1 MAGLENGS
9 TSNKSKAGYHMMF
22 FLDGKDGQIRQMG
35 ISEKTINFF
44 LVIILLLII
53 IPIVGWKLTQDKVYN
68 LQGQL
73 NTITAKY
80 EETEEQRKELETQ
93 TQELGKKITVLSDT
107 VNAKVQQEN
116 QIVKEETIAHTP
128 SGFPLSASASME
140 KSEDEE
146 TPNRIIFSASEDSSV
161 IAAGEGVVKEI
172 TSDTQYA
179 NRIVIDH
186 DNGYESIYYNDGTP
200 MVKEGD
206 KVVSSSVLFVI
217 GDKNQKMAYEIMKD
231 GESVDPME
239 IIKIDG

>member
-1 MAGLENGS
+1 MAGLENS
-9 TSNKSKAGYHMMF
+9 SSSNKSKSRYHLMLF
-22 FLDGKDGQIRQMG
+22 VDGKDGQIRQMG
-35 ISEKTINFF
+35 ISQAIIDFL
-44 LVIILLLII
+44 LVIILILII
-53 IPIVGWKLTQDKVYN
+53 VPIVGWKMTQDKNYN

-73 NTITAKY
+73 NEMTAKY
-80 EETEEQRKELETQ
+80 EETEEQRKELDTQ
-93 TQELGKKITVLSDT
+93 VQELGKKVSVLSDT

-146 TPNRIIFSASEDSSV
+146 TPNRLIFNASEDSSV

-172 TSDTQYA
+172 TSDTKYA

-186 DNGYESIYYNDGTP
+186 DNGYESVYFNDGTP

-217 GDKNQKMAYEIMKD
+217 GDKNQKLAYEIYKD
-231 GESVDPME
+231 GEAVDPME

>member
-1 MAGLENGS
+1 
-9 TSNKSKAGYHMMF
+9 MMF
-22 FLDGKDGQIRQMG
+22 FVDGKDGQIRQMG

-93 TQELGKKITVLSDT
+93 TQELGKKITVLSNT